1 MIALWRYQLKLYIQ
15 AWFIFTTLMLL
26 CTLKSSLAMFSL
38 YFFLDMN
45 YLLLGIAH
53 IQCSS
58 HGAIPIAVQ
67 KAGGVFGMLAAF
79 SAWYNAF
86 AGIHNL
92 NNGFFIVPL
101 GHFPWSPA
109 GHIYRDKAKE
119 VWPRIQNSK
128 RITSGFFMVLVSVF
142 HGVMANYEV
151 KSSWSWLRLILF
163 LLYRWKVYSKN
174 RTWTFGPQNHS
185 CQFLALAWFV

>member
-1 MIALWRYQLKLYIQ
+1 MITLWGYRLKLFIQ

-38 YFFLDMN
+38 FFFLDMN
-45 YLLLGIAH
+45 YLLLGVAH

-58 HGAIPIAVQ
+58 YGGIPIAVQ
-67 KAGGVFGMLAAF
+67 KAGGAFGILAAF

-86 AGIHNL
+86 AGIYNL

-109 GHIYRDKAKE
+109 VHIYRAKAKE
-119 VWPRIQNSK
+119 VWPRINNSK
-128 RITSGFFMVLVSVF
+128 RITNGFFMVRLSVF
-142 HGVMANYEV
+142 HRGMRNYEV

-163 LLYRWKVYSKN
+163 LYRWKVYSKN
-174 RTWTFGPQNHS
+174 HTWNFGPQSNS
-185 CQFLALAWFV
+185 CQFLGLAWFV